1 MTPKHPQ
8 KRFARYALI
17 NGESPWASK
26 MAACCPVPFVTYGI
40 QGDYALRATQIEMSS
55 KGSSFKVHYE
65 GQQAVCHTP
74 LVGRFNILNTLAAIG
89 AVVPQGFPL
98 SEVCEKM
105 RSFKGVRGRLEPVPN
120 SLGISILVDYAHTD
134 DALRC
139 VLTALREFKKGKIIT
154 VFGCGG
160 NRDQT
165 KRPLMAKV
173 VEELSDFAIVTVDNA
188 RNEDPLQICRDVMTG
203 FTSLE
208 KFMVELDR
216 SLAIEKAI
224 TMARPQDI
232 VLIAGKGHETKQIF
246 ADRTLE
252 FDDHKIAEQIC
263 QRLA

>member
-1 MTPKHPQ
+1 
-8 KRFARYALI
+8 
-17 NGESPWASK
+17 
-26 MAACCPVPFVTYGI
+26 
-40 QGDYALRATQIEMSS
+40 
-55 KGSSFKVHYE
+55 
-65 GQQAVCHTP
+65 
-74 LVGRFNILNTLAAIG
+74 
-89 AVVPQGFPL
+89 
-98 SEVCEKM
+98 
-105 RSFKGVRGRLEPVPN
+105 
-120 SLGISILVDYAHTD
+120 
-134 DALRC
+134 
-139 VLTALREFKKGKIIT
+139 
-154 VFGCGG
+154 
-160 NRDQT
+160 
-165 KRPLMAKV
+165 MAKV